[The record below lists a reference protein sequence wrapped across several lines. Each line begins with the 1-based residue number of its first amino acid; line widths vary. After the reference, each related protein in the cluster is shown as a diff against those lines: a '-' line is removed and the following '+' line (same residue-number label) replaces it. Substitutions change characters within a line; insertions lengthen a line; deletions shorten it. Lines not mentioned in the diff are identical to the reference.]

1 MATVAT
7 VLARKGTTVVSMVAS
22 DSVLNAANLM
32 NNQGIGGVIVT
43 DGEEMIGIFTERD
56 VMRRVVA
63 EHRDP
68 ATTTLR
74 EVMTAPVVSCRP
86 DISLEDCS
94 SIMTAKRIRHVPV
107 TDENGIV
114 GIVTS
119 GDILAYQA
127 KDHEITIEHLTD
139 YITTAG

>member
-1 MATVAT
+1 LATVAT
-7 VLARKGTTVVSMVAS
+7 VLARKGTTVVSMIAS

-63 EHRDP
+63 EQRNP

-86 DISLEDCS
+86 EAPLEDCS
-94 SIMTAKRIRHVPV
+94 AIMTAKRIRHLPV

-114 GIVTS
+114 GILTS

-127 KDHEITIEHLTD
+127 KDHETTIEHLTD

>member
-1 MATVAT
+1 MATAAT
-7 VLARKGTTVVSMVAS
+7 VLSVKGTTVFSMVAS

-32 NNQGIGGVIVT
+32 NKHGIGGVIVT

-56 VMRRVVA
+56 LMRRVVA
-63 EHRDP
+63 EQRDP

-86 DISLEDCS
+86 YTSLKDCRA
-94 SIMTAKRIRHVPV
+94 IMTAKRIRHLPV
-107 TDENGIV
+107 TDDNGIA

-119 GDILAYQA
+119 GDILAHQA
-127 KDHEITIEHLTD
+127 KDHETTIEHLTD